1 MHTLSRRALLLSST
15 LLVGHA
21 AVAAPKTDE
30 MITKLLAGNDFR
42 VRVQAALELGKGR
55 TDADVVEA
63 LIRALDDGNASV
75 RAASAAALKNLRAR
89 TALRALRAHAN
100 DPSDAVRSQIKAS
113 VAALEDAEAEA
124 KGGSQTQVLVKLG
137 PMRNGTSVKSTKI
150 ETQLAEDSR
159 KKLGEL
165 PGVEVLIEGADSQ
178 KESKKKKAPVVLVEG
193 HVQKLKASR
202 EGQEITYSASVEY
215 IMHTMPDQSIAAK
228 VSGSASATLSEIEAK
243 DQARTAELRRA
254 VLEAAIESAL
264 RRAPRALL
272 AAARL

>member
-1 MHTLSRRALLLSST
+1 MQRLSRRAALLST
-15 LLVGHA
+15 LVLFANA
-21 AVAAPKTDE
+21 AEAAPKTDE

-42 VRVQAALELGKGR
+42 VRVQAALELGKGSA
-55 TDADVVEA
+55 DAATVDA
-63 LIRALDDGNASV
+63 LIKALDDRNASV
-75 RAASAAALKNLRAR
+75 RAAAAAALKNLNAKK
-89 TALRALRAHAN
+89 ALKALKAHLD
-100 DPSDAVRSQIKAS
+100 DPSDAVRSQIKATI
-113 VAALEDAEAEA
+113 ATLEAGEEVDG
-124 KGGSQTQVLVKLG
+124 KTQVLVKLG
-137 PMRNGTSVKSTKI
+137 NMRNGTSVKSTKI
-150 ETQLAEDSR
+150 EAQLAEDSR

-165 PGVEVLIEGADSQ
+165 PGVEVLNEGVDSA

-202 EGQEITYSASVEY
+202 EGQEIIYSASVEY

-228 VSGSASATLSEIEAK
+228 VSGSASATLTEAEAK
-243 DQARTAELRRA
+243 DQARAAELRRA